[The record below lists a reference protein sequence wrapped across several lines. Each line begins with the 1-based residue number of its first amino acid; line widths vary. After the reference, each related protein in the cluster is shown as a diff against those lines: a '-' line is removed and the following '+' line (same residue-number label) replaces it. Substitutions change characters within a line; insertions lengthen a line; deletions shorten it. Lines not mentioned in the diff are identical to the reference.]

1 MKKII
6 KSALMITFF
15 MICTSSLYA
24 QDGGGSGRSIRVNL
38 YGSYAFEDGFDS
50 YYDYGNYY
58 QGTIEDGFQYGGG
71 IEVEMKN
78 DTYLEILYLRE
89 DTNAPTQ
96 YYNGGLYDK
105 YANFDIALNYI
116 MLGGNKYFG
125 KPGSSVQGFGGF
137 MAGVGIVN
145 VDSATPSVNFSES
158 ATKFAWGL
166 KAGAV
171 IWTTDVI
178 GIKLQGQML
187 SIAQSVGGG
196 VYFGTGGAGAGVS
209 SYSSLYQFTLGGGL
223 VFELGN

>member
-1 MKKII
+1 
-6 KSALMITFF
+6 
-15 MICTSSLYA
+15 
-24 QDGGGSGRSIRVNL
+24 
-38 YGSYAFEDGFDS
+38 
-50 YYDYGNYY
+50 
-58 QGTIEDGFQYGGG
+58 
-71 IEVEMKN
+71 MKN

-171 IWTTDVI
+171 IWATDVI

>member
-1 MKKII
+1 MEKII
-6 KSALMITFF
+6 KSALLFTFLT
-15 MICTSSLYA
+15 ICISSSYA
-24 QDGGGSGRSIRVNL
+24 QDGGGSGRSIRLNL

-89 DTNAPTQ
+89 DTKAPTQ

-171 IWTTDVI
+171 IWATDVI

>member
-1 MKKII
+1 
-6 KSALMITFF
+6 MITFLT
-15 MICTSSLYA
+15 ICTSSLYA
-24 QDGGGSGRSIRVNL
+24 QDGGGSGRSIRFNL

-171 IWTTDVI
+171 IWATDVI

>member
-1 MKKII
+1 
-6 KSALMITFF
+6 MITLLS
-15 MICTSSLYA
+15 ICTSSLYA

-171 IWTTDVI
+171 IWATDVI

>member
-1 MKKII
+1 
-6 KSALMITFF
+6 
-15 MICTSSLYA
+15 
-24 QDGGGSGRSIRVNL
+24 
-38 YGSYAFEDGFDS
+38 
-50 YYDYGNYY
+50 
-58 QGTIEDGFQYGGG
+58 
-71 IEVEMKN
+71 
-78 DTYLEILYLRE
+78 
-89 DTNAPTQ
+89 
-96 YYNGGLYDK
+96 
-105 YANFDIALNYI
+105 

-171 IWTTDVI
+171 IWATDVI